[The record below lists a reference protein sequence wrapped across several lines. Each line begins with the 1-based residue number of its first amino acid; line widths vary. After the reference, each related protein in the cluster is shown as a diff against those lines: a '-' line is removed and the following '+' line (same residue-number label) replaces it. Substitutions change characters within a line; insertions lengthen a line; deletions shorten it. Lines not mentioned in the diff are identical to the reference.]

1 MDEIEKMEAALRAAV
16 LAHRI
21 ALQARLQ
28 SETNGFEL
36 RFLCARL
43 GFAAEDLDA
52 IAASPDA
59 AALPPALRER
69 LRQRLAAEATR
80 LARLAR
86 AASPGY
92 DINRHIA
99 VRRAIGWA
107 EAAPPRV
114 MPGTPGEKRSGWV
127 LNGRFRR
134 SRGSR
139 RPPPQRPTPEG
150 MPAPLGGG

>member
-21 ALQARLQ
+21 ALRARLQ
-28 SETNGFEL
+28 SETKGFEL

-43 GFAAEDLDA
+43 GFAAGELDA
-52 IAASPDA
+52 IAANSDA
-59 AALPPALRER
+59 AGLPPALRET

-86 AASPGY
+86 AASPRY

-99 VRRAIGWA
+99 VRRAIAWA
-107 EAAPPRV
+107 EAVPPPP
-114 MPGTPGEKRSGWV
+114 MPGTPDDKRSGWT

-139 RPPPQRPTPEG
+139 RHPPQRPAPEG

>member
-21 ALQARLQ
+21 ALRARLQ
-28 SETNGFEL
+28 SQTKGFEL

-43 GFAAEDLDA
+43 GFGAEDLDA

-59 AALPPALRER
+59 TALKPALREA

-99 VRRAIGWA
+99 VRRAIAWA
-107 EAAPPRV
+107 EAALPPT
-114 MPGTPGEKRSGWV
+114 MPGAPGDKRSGWV

-139 RPPPQRPTPEG
+139 RHPPQRPAPEG
-150 MPAPLGGG
+150 APAPPGGG